1 MLIINADDW
10 GRSVA
15 ETDVEL
21 ECFRAGRIT
30 SVSAMV
36 FMKDSQRAA
45 ELAREHGVDAGLH
58 LNFNQAFD
66 GAVPSAVRE
75 AHGRILRFMNSSS
88 IARFLYNPGLNQEF
102 RDVYLAQR
110 DEFVR
115 LYGAP
120 PTHVDGHQ
128 HRHLCPNML
137 IQGILPAG
145 ESIRRTFTY
154 FPGERG
160 MVNRAYRAVLDRW
173 ITRRYCVTDYLFN
186 LVECAT
192 PARLERVGRLAKD
205 FAVELETHP
214 IRPEERAF
222 LLGDDFVA
230 KFGGACLAPYAALGS
245 AKAAQ
250 PGRIKTAG
258 QTVTA

>member
-36 FMKDSQRAA
+36 FMKDSQRAS
-45 ELAREHGVDAGLH
+45 ELAQEHGVDVGLH
-58 LNFNQAFD
+58 LNLNQEFD
-66 GAVPSAVRE
+66 GGVPSAIRE
-75 AHGRILRFMNSSS
+75 AHGRIVRFMRASRVG
-88 IARFLYNPGLNQEF
+88 RFLYHPGLRREF
-102 RDVYLAQR
+102 RDVYTAQR

-120 PTHVDGHQ
+120 PTHLDGHQ

-137 IQGILPAG
+137 IQGLLPAG

-160 MVNRAYRAVLDRW
+160 VVNRAYRAMLDRW

-192 PARLERVGRLAKD
+192 PARLERVGTLAKD

-222 LLGDDFVA
+222 LLSEDFVA
-230 KFGGACLAPYAALGS
+230 KLGGARLAPYAALRS

-250 PGRIKTAG
+250 CGRVKRAD